1 MNLRWVRFAVSAVAS
16 LAAMNFLS
24 CGNQRKLVSIDVHPA
39 SFTFFTPDPQSLAVF
54 TALGTYKHPPDTRD
68 ITSQVTWK
76 TDNPQV
82 ILVDKGVVSPQPGG
96 VCGFG
101 DISASFNEGGNLIT
115 GYATVTVNDPTRSI
129 CPGGGTT
136 QGVVSVT
143 LAPASDDGSVTSA
156 PAGIACPTGA
166 CITQFPVGSTVGLN
180 AVPSSGHTFVG
191 WTGGCT
197 GSQTTCSFTVPT
209 GSTNVTATFN

>member
-1 MNLRWVRFAVSAVAS
+1 MNLRWVRFAVSAVVL
-16 LAAMNFLS
+16 LAAVNFLS
-24 CGNQRKLVSIDVHPA
+24 CGNQRRLVSIEIQPSGA
-39 SFTFFTPDPQSLAVF
+39 LFRTPDSMQEVVF
-54 TALGTYKHPPDTRD
+54 TARGTYKHPPDTRD
-68 ITSQVTWK
+68 ITGQVTWR
-76 TDNPQV
+76 TDTPTLLQV
-82 ILVDKGVVSPQPGG
+82 TKGIVSPKPGG
-96 VCGFG
+96 VCGVG
-101 DISASFNEGGNLIT
+101 DIYADLNDSGNLKT
-115 GYATVTVNDPTRSI
+115 AFATITVNDPTRSI

-136 QGVVSVT
+136 QGVVSVGI
-143 LAPASDDGSVTSA
+143 LPATDDGSVTSA
-156 PAGIACPTGA
+156 PAGIACPSGA